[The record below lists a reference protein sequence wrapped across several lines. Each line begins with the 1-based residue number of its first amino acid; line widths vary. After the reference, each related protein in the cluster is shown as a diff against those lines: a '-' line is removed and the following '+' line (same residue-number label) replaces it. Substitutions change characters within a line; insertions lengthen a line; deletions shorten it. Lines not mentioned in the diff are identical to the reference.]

1 MIFIDL
7 VMKYESMKKVFI
19 NGEIWMDYLVEMYVD
34 DLLMDNVYLI
44 FFFYW
49 YNVKLIL

>member
-19 NGEIWMDYLVEMYVD
+19 NGLFGW
-34 DLLMDNVYLI
+34 NVCGWFI
-44 FFFYW
+44 D
-49 YNVKLIL
+49 V

>member
-19 NGEIWMDYLVEMYVD
+19 NGEFEWIIWLKCMWMIY
-34 DLLMDNVYLI
+34 
-44 FFFYW
+44 
-49 YNVKLIL
+49 